1 KPADFVSF
9 GDSKSEVRHI
19 ILHPKYNLSTNRND
33 IALIELTE
41 NIPFPVAC
49 LWSSRV
55 TPLEN
60 LNTIRINYMNYDDLF
75 EEIKI
80 ENSTLIPNKVC
91 GKKLSW
97 KIRKSQFCDQKCFEN
112 FDGPIFPPPQSK

>member
-1 KPADFVSF
+1 
-9 GDSKSEVRHI
+9 
-19 ILHPKYNLSTNRND
+19 
-33 IALIELTE
+33 
-41 NIPFPVAC
+41 
-49 LWSSRV
+49 
-55 TPLEN
+55 
-60 LNTIRINYMNYDDLF
+60 MNYDDLF

-112 FDGPIFPPPQSK
+112 FDGPIFMNKLDIPYLIGVKTSQNCDKNAPSVYTRISDFRDWIESIVWKTEEKDLFFT